1 MVAALFAVAV
11 IWSRIAMQA
20 HHLSD
25 VVASVV
31 LAVPLAIFSK
41 KVLLQPLE
49 SHFDNLEHRATGT
62 AQGTTL

>member
-1 MVAALFAVAV
+1 M
-11 IWSRIAMQA
+11 WSRIAMQA

-31 LAVPLAIFSK
+31 LAIPLAVLSK

-49 SHFDNLEHRATGT
+49 SHFVGLEQAWQKR
-62 AQGTTL
+62 